1 MCLWDPT
8 TLPDHL
14 TLPLFESHSWVS
26 TGGLTRTQTPLSAT
40 QDDWFASYQDSD
52 MGGVIPPGQHIA
64 DLSAVRPIFV
74 QNSLVATLA
83 APLASP
89 PPLGGGPGL
98 LPSPYAQGTDV
109 PFPTPSPGAQPRTPA
124 ELPLCPEEPS
134 HVFAGG
140 KAVAQGSGPS
150 PLLRGEVEALLRLTA
165 TPQHPPAAEEAAGHI
180 PLLHHCLNLLIR
192 QQTAEEVL
200 QARVAE
206 RTRELTEERRRL
218 EAEIAIRAQ
227 KEAELDRLAQSL
239 EAQVQQRT
247 RELEAALAQAE
258 RSSKYKSSFLAQMS
272 HEIRTPLGGV
282 VTTSALLAETDLDPA
297 QRELVDGHQ
306 RRAGLREDLSHR
318 LTLTYAAMDPTSA
331 SEATQCVTGLIQ
343 ARSLRLAV
351 EADPALPHLVLAD
364 RTRLRQI
371 LVNLLSNAAKFTPPE
386 GRIVVRA
393 RVVSDG
399 SPPSGV
405 TLHRADDDD
414 NDDDEDQAPHE
425 ETRAPSASDGALS
438 PQSSREK
445 RCIPWDIQVLRDE
458 EEVRA
463 QGGPEEAGRITS
475 DDLAPDRASL
485 QVGEGRPPMALKT
498 IEFSVSDTGCG
509 VPRRLHRFIFRR
521 FRQVLT
527 HSSASRQPGTG
538 LGLSISRNLATGMG
552 GGIGLDSAPE
562 EGRLGSTFTFTIRA
576 LVPADAAQPQLAQ
589 PDPAPAPACPAPA
602 AGVSASAQVASPDM
616 GPATFP
622 QAGSPGGSC
631 SADPSPPS
639 PLIPGLG
646 SAAQAQQPQS
656 GSDGGAGGAAPAGM
670 RVVLVED
677 NPVNQRVAQLVL
689 GRLNQRPVAVFEH
702 GLLLLQALGVPAQA
716 AQASGGSC
724 EPLGDSDDPAGPAET
739 LAICRT
745 PKARAAG
752 PPTWASEAPSA
763 SLCFAEERLGA
774 QPPVARTLFPSPR
787 PRSPASP
794 SAVPASPPAPIALGP
809 EAGPLVVL
817 LDLSMP
823 VMDGFTTAAH
833 VMQHFPDPA
842 TRPILV
848 ALTGRHLSA
857 CISSAV
863 SERQRCLAAG
873 FDFFITK
880 PFSPATLKTLL
891 LQNVPALIRR
901 RQQQPPLPSS
911 GPQPAAQPPPV
922 GDGPATAAAAAAAA
936 VAAAVAVAAAASV
949 AEAQPSRA
957 ERNQSPPPEAAPSS
971 PALPSGA
978 CPQRPRRRP

>member
-1 MCLWDPT
+1 MGALARHERCVIVMSPRLGVAYERSLANPQVKSAAENSQVIALDHSFYIHSSGLLQKEAIGTAWQVLIKEAELDGYAGFRGCGELYDNVDGAVAYEQCCNQLIASSTFPVSALCVFDP
-8 TLPDHL
+8 LVISDQDA
-14 TLPLFESHSWVS
+14 LPLLQEHYYLS
-26 TGGLTRTQTPLSAT
+26 TGGMAPPDTAT
-40 QDDWFASYQDSD
+40 STDEWFLMPPNVSPVTNNEEGHLQPVFVNNTLVGTVAIGTIAPPQP
-52 MGGVIPPGQHIA
+52 GPGQEDPSSIA
-64 DLSAVRPIFV
+64 AV
-74 QNSLVATLA
+74 
-83 APLASP
+83 
-89 PPLGGGPGL
+89 
-98 LPSPYAQGTDV
+98 LPSPYAG
-109 PFPTPSPGAQPRTPA
+109 PPSDQDSSASDDSLSEDSDLLSVENLPQNAPG
-124 ELPLCPEEPS
+124 E
-134 HVFAGG
+134 GG
-140 KAVAQGSGPS
+140 GGGGGS
-150 PLLRGEVEALLRLTA
+150 
-165 TPQHPPAAEEAAGHI
+165 HI

-297 QRELVDGHQ
+297 QRELVDIIHHSASHLQ
-306 RRAGLREDLSHR
+306 TVINDVLDFEKISSHR
-318 LTLTYAAMDPTSA
+318 LTLTYAAMDPHECIR
-331 SEATQCVTGLIQ
+331 EATQCVTGLIQ

-393 RVVSDG
+393 RVAPAQAEPA
-399 SPPSGV
+399 SPTMTFITSV
-405 TLHRADDDD
+405 TPESEDEDEDE
-414 NDDDEDQAPHE
+414 DEDQPTPTLA
-425 ETRAPSASDGALS
+425 ASRGAAASSPDGH
-438 PQSSREK
+438 QVEHH
-445 RCIPWDIQVLRDE
+445 PWDIQVLRDE

-562 EGRLGSTFTFTIRA
+562 EGRLGSTFTFTIRV
-576 LVPADAAQPQLAQ
+576 LVPQSPADST
-589 PDPAPAPACPAPA
+589 APA
-602 AGVSASAQVASPDM
+602 AATAGASAQVPSPDM
-616 GPATFP
+616 GPATSP
-622 QAGSPGGSC
+622 QPGGSC
-631 SADPSPPS
+631 CSCSAEPALPSPPS

-646 SAAQAQQPQS
+646 SAAPVQQPQS

-724 EPLGDSDDPAGPAET
+724 EPLGDSD
-739 LAICRT
+739 
-745 PKARAAG
+745 
-752 PPTWASEAPSA
+752 APS
-763 SLCFAEERLGA
+763 
-774 QPPVARTLFPSPR
+774 P
-787 PRSPASP
+787 
-794 SAVPASPPAPIALGP
+794 PPAPIALGP

-848 ALTGRHLSA
+848 ALTA
-857 CISSAV
+857 NAIE

-891 LQNVPALIRR
+891 LQNVPALIRKR
-901 RQQQPPLPSS
+901 
-911 GPQPAAQPPPV
+911 G
-922 GDGPATAAAAAAAA
+922 
-936 VAAAVAVAAAASV
+936 
-949 AEAQPSRA
+949 
-957 ERNQSPPPEAAPSS
+957 
-971 PALPSGA
+971 AL
-978 CPQRPRRRP
+978 